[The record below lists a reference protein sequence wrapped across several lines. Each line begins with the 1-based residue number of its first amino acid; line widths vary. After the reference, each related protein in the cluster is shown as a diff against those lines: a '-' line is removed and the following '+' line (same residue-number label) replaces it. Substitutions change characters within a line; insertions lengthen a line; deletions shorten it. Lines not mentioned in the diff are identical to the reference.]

1 MSKTDSVLKNKNISL
16 TILQLGFSK
25 IQGQLSESVSIDL
38 TGMAGAMRSGEK
50 AECEE
55 ESRLAVDGRLWMK
68 EQDGE
73 SCLCFSVGQSP
84 ACQPSAVTLHL
95 KHCTRSPTPV

>member
-1 MSKTDSVLKNKNISL
+1 MSRESKTDSVSKNETISF
-16 TILQLGFSK
+16 TILQFGYFK
-25 IQGQLSESVSIDL
+25 IKGTSTDL

>member
-1 MSKTDSVLKNKNISL
+1 MFSNFSKTYSVHKNK
-16 TILQLGFSK
+16 
-25 IQGQLSESVSIDL
+25 SIFFDL
-38 TGMAGAMRSGEK
+38 TDMAGAMRRGEK

-55 ESRLAVDGRLWMK
+55 ESKLAVDGRLWMK
-68 EQDGE
+68 EQEGE

-84 ACQPSAVTLHL
+84 ACQPSAVALHL